1 MKKFKEIKKTGDG
14 TFGVVIKAE
23 NTQTHDLVAI
33 KKMK

>member
-23 NTQTHDLVAI
+23 DT
-33 KKMK
+33 